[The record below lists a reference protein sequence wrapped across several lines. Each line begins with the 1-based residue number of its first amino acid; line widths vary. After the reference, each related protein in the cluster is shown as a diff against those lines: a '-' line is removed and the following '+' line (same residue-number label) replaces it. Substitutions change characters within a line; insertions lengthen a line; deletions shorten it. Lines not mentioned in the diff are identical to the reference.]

1 MFWFVFFFLLLFLLL
16 LHSILRLAAAVAA
29 VVAAPFLCAVD
40 DDVRSFFRSSLL
52 FFPRFADAISRPA
65 DRVMFYLSTFCTV
78 QFPLFFPIYA
88 SCPPLPATVFY
99 ARTTAAAAHVHIYI
113 YIYKY
118 TPRIIMCCCCC

>member
-16 LHSILRLAAAVAA
+16 LHSILRLAAAAAAAAVAA
-29 VVAAPFLCAVD
+29 VVAAPFLSAAD

-52 FFPRFADAISRPA
+52 FFPRSADAISRPA

-88 SCPPLPATVFY
+88 SCPLLPATVFY
-99 ARTTAAAAHVHIYI
+99 ARTTAAAAHVPIYI
-113 YIYKY
+113 YI
-118 TPRIIMCCCCC
+118 